1 MILYIHGFG
10 SSGSSG
16 KAQLFREYFN
26 SIGIKFIAPTLSY
39 IPKLAINTL
48 EDIINSCED
57 IKLIG
62 SSLGGFYSL
71 YLANKYNLKAVLIN
85 PSINPDITLKRTV
98 PRAINYYDLSKFDWS
113 YEYLNMLKSF
123 KVEPKEQKS
132 FMLLLQKGDEV
143 LDYKE
148 ALNLLPN
155 ANVVLED
162 GGNHSFEGIER
173 YFDSINSFL
182 Q

>member
-16 KAQLFREYFN
+16 KAELFRDYFN
-26 SIGIKFIAPTLSY
+26 SKNIKFLAPSLPY
-39 IPKLAINTL
+39 IPKLAIDTL
-48 EDIINSCED
+48 EDIIKNCNN

-62 SSLGGFYSL
+62 SSLGGFYSI

-85 PSINPDITLKRTV
+85 PSINPDITLEKAV
-98 PRAINYYDLSKFDWS
+98 PQATNYYDLSRFDWS
-113 YEYLNMLKSF
+113 YEYINMLKRF
-123 KVEPKEQKS
+123 KVEPKEQKN

-155 ANVVLED
+155 SNIILED

-173 YFDSINSFL
+173 YFDSVNSFL